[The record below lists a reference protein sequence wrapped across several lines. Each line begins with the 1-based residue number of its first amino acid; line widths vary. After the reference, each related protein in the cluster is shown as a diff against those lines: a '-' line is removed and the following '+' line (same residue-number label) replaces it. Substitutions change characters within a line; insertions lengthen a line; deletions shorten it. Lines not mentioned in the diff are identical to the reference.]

1 MIATRD
7 SRAALASV
15 AIHLLAVAVLMLAR
29 PPGVELPAVP
39 VLRLTLPR
47 RAARDALPP
56 PPAVT
61 PPEAAAA
68 AAPAPQRAPAPA
80 THPASGPEPAG
91 PASATGAPVSAGT
104 TVPATGPIT
113 AVTAGAAAGER
124 RAPPP
129 VHASP
134 DPGAFTSATAADR
147 PDITAPHDPYPTTRG
162 TASAA
167 FDERPL
173 DLGPVPAPALPRS
186 TPVLAAV
193 LAPAAAANPA
203 RSPTFRSPPA
213 PPAPERAVQE
223 WRADVEHR
231 VGQCIEQVDNRP
243 LGSGRTAAPVQAII
257 HYTMIVAADGAA
269 TAIELGNS
277 SGYSEVDATVVLALR
292 QCQFPPPPG
301 AGSTT
306 TFTGSVRF
314 DLERGF
320 WGNQFD

>member
-61 PPEAAAA
+61 QPEAAAA
-68 AAPAPQRAPAPA
+68 AAAAAQRAAAPA
-80 THPASGPEPAG
+80 AHPASGPEPGGA
-91 PASATGAPVSAGT
+91 AAATGAPVSAGT
-104 TVPATGPIT
+104 TVPATGLIT
-113 AVTAGAAAGER
+113 AFTAGAAAGDR

-134 DPGAFTSATAADR
+134 GPGAFTSSTADNR
-147 PDITAPHDPYPTTRG
+147 PDITAPRDPYPTTRG

-186 TPVLAAV
+186 TSVLAAA
-193 LAPAAAANPA
+193 LAAAAAADPV

-213 PPAPERAVQE
+213 PLSPEGAVQE
-223 WRADVEHR
+223 WRDGVEPVTR
-231 VGQCIEQVDNRP
+231 QCIRRVKRI
-243 LGSGRTAAPVQAII
+243 PVQAAVPFSI
-257 HYTMIVAADGAA
+257 TVAADGTV
-269 TAIELGNS
+269 TAVELGDS
-277 SGYSEVDATVVLALR
+277 SGYSEVDAAVVLALR
-292 QCQFPPPPG
+292 QCQFPPIPG

-320 WGNQFD
+320 WSNQFD